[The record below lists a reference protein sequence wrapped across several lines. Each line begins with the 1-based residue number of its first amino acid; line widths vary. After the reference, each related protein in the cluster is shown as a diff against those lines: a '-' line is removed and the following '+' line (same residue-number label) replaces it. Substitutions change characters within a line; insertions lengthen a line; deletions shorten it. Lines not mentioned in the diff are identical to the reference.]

1 MMRTVLAL
9 LAGLTFLA
17 CVALAAPAN
26 PPASVIHALSPEE
39 FTRAGLNK
47 LTPEELTFLEEAL
60 ARHQQGLA
68 QATVP
73 EAPKEKVIQ
82 STDKAAA
89 SFGAEQVTETKRV
102 VTEQEL
108 HAHIEGTIES
118 FSGRAVFVL
127 DNGQIWQQRIPDT
140 IYFTPKLENPEVIIT
155 RSIFGYKMVIVPANR
170 VIPVK
175 RIQ

>member
-1 MMRTVLAL
+1 MRVVLAL
-9 LAGLTFLA
+9 LTFLTILA
-17 CVALAAPAN
+17 SAARAAAAPAQG
-26 PPASVIHALSPEE
+26 SIIHALTPEE
-39 FTRAGLNK
+39 FARAGLNK
-47 LTPEELTFLEEAL
+47 LTSEELTFLEEAL
-60 ARHQQGLA
+60 ARHQQPA
-68 QATVP
+68 VAA
-73 EAPKEKVIQ
+73 APVAPTEIVIK

-89 SFGAEQVTETKRV
+89 AFGAEQVTEVKRV

-140 IYFTPKLENPEVIIT
+140 VYFNPKLENPEVIIT
-155 RSIFGYKMVIVPANR
+155 RGFIGYKMLIVPANR
-170 VIPVK
+170 IVFVK

>member
-1 MMRTVLAL
+1 MRFVPAL
-9 LAGLTFLA
+9 LTGLSFLA
-17 CVALAAPAN
+17 CTALAVA
-26 PPASVIHALSPEE
+26 ASDPVSLIHALTPEE
-39 FTRAGLNK
+39 FAKAGLNK
-47 LTPEELTFLEEAL
+47 LTPEELTFLEQAL
-60 ARHQQGLA
+60 ASHQQVTA
-68 QATVP
+68 QA
-73 EAPKEKVIQ
+73 APVAPTEKVVK

-89 SFGAEQVTETKRV
+89 SFGAEQVTPATRV

-140 IYFTPKLENPEVIIT
+140 VYFSPALVNPEVIIT
-155 RSIFGYKMVIVPANR
+155 RGFVGYKMVIVEANR
-170 VIPVK
+170 IVFVK